1 MSAKKLTYNQLF
13 NKVVE
18 LEKENEQLLK
28 EIDALW
34 LMLDEMKASD
44 IQNYS
49 SMLDDLAK
57 EALTSRLMV
66 YKVKG
71 EA

>member
-1 MSAKKLTYNQLF
+1 MSAKKLSYNQLF

-18 LEKENEQLLK
+18 LERENEQLLK

-49 SMLDDLAK
+49 SMLDDIAK

-66 YKVKG
+66 SKVKG

>member
-1 MSAKKLTYNQLF
+1 MTAKKLTYNQLF

-18 LEKENEQLLK
+18 LERENEQLLK

-66 YKVKG
+66 SKVKG

>member
-1 MSAKKLTYNQLF
+1 MSAEKLTYNQLF
-13 NKVVE
+13 NKVVD
-18 LEKENEQLLK
+18 LERENEQLLK

-34 LMLDEMKASD
+34 LMLDEMKASE

-66 YKVKG
+66 SKVKG

>member
-49 SMLDDLAK
+49 SMLDDIAK

-66 YKVKG
+66 SKVKG

>member
-1 MSAKKLTYNQLF
+1 MTAKKLTYNQLF

-18 LEKENEQLLK
+18 LERENIQLK
-28 EIDALW
+28 NEIDALW
-34 LMLDEMKASD
+34 IMLDEMKASD

-66 YKVKG
+66 SKVKG

>member
-49 SMLDDLAK
+49 SMLDDIAK
-57 EALTSRLMV
+57 EALTNRLMV
-66 YKVKG
+66 SKVKG

>member
-18 LEKENEQLLK
+18 LERENEQLLK

-66 YKVKG
+66 SKVKG

>member
-1 MSAKKLTYNQLF
+1 MSAKKLSYNQLF

-18 LEKENEQLLK
+18 LERENEQLLK

-66 YKVKG
+66 SKVKG

>member
-1 MSAKKLTYNQLF
+1 MSAKKLSYNQLF

-49 SMLDDLAK
+49 SMLDDIAK

-66 YKVKG
+66 SKVKG

>member
-1 MSAKKLTYNQLF
+1 MSAKKLSYNQLF

-18 LEKENEQLLK
+18 LERENEQLLK
-28 EIDALW
+28 EIDDLW

-66 YKVKG
+66 SKVKG